1 MRISRFGPF
10 TLGALA
16 VAGVF
21 TGCVAGGSQSGALGH
36 NGLIPTESAAAG
48 IAALPAGISKN
59 AMTGA
64 RAPDRRRSWI
74 SPDIE
79 NVHKLLFVSDAIG
92 VVWIYKMP
100 SLEIKGILTGFQA
113 PNSMCS
119 DGKGSVWIAMGAF
132 GQIWKLA
139 HDGTIVAILQ
149 DTIGIPVAC
158 AVDPTTG
165 NLAVSNVGNNNPPPT
180 GGSIGGSILVYPRA
194 AGAPAEYW
202 CLSCLIAYGFV
213 GYDTSGNLFV
223 DGRNASNVFA
233 LAELPAGD
241 GAGGGL
247 KPLTI
252 EGGTLY
258 IPGMVEWDA
267 AGHYLVIGDQLC
279 DNKHDSCVY
288 RAKIFGSTAKVTG
301 RTTLL
306 DSAGNPICDMSQGTL
321 DGNTIAGSD
330 DDNGVCGH
338 PSGTDLWPFP
348 AAGPA
353 THHNDIYDSQPI
365 GAAISQK

>member
-10 TLGALA
+10 TLCLLA

-36 NGLIPTESAAAG
+36 NGLIPTQSAAAG
-48 IAALPAGISKN
+48 TAVLPAGIFKGPLI
-59 AMTGA
+59 GA
-64 RAPDRRRSWI
+64 RGPDRRRSWI

-79 NVHKLLFVSDAIG
+79 SVHKLLFVSDALG

-113 PNSMCS
+113 INGVCS
-119 DGKGSVWIAMGAF
+119 DHKGNVWVAMSGF
-132 GQIWKLA
+132 EQMWKLA
-139 HDGTIVAILQ
+139 HDGTIVSILQ
-149 DTIGIPVAC
+149 DTIGTPIGC

-165 NLAVSNVGNNNPPPT
+165 NLAVSNVGNNTPPP
-180 GGSIGGSILVYPRA
+180 IGGSILVYPRA
-194 AGAPAEYW
+194 AGVPTEYY

-213 GYDTSGNLFV
+213 GYDTHGNLFV
-223 DGRNASNVFA
+223 DGKNASNVFA
-233 LAELPAGD
+233 LAELPAGSSPT
-241 GAGGGL
+241 GQL
-247 KPLTI
+247 KALNI

-258 IPGMVEWDA
+258 AIGMVEWDA
-267 AGHYLVIGDQLC
+267 ARHYLVVGDQLC
-279 DNKHDSCVY
+279 DNKHATCVY
-288 RAKIFGSTAKVTG
+288 RAKIVGSTAKIIG

-306 DSAGNPICDMSQGTL
+306 DSAGNPICDMIQGTL
-321 DGNTIAGSD
+321 DGNSIAGSD
-330 DDNGVCGH
+330 DDNGFCGH

-348 AAGPA
+348 AGGRA
-353 THHNDIYDSQPI
+353 THYNDIYDYQPI

>member
-1 MRISRFGPF
+1 MCIARLGPV
-10 TLGALA
+10 TLGVLA
-16 VAGVF
+16 VAGIF
-21 TGCVAGGSQSGALGH
+21 TGCVTGGSQSGALGH
-36 NGLIPTESAAAG
+36 NGLIPTQSAAAG
-48 IAALPAGISKN
+48 IAALPAGVFKD

-64 RAPDRRRSWI
+64 REPGHRRSWI
-74 SPDIE
+74 SPDIQSA
-79 NVHKLLFVSDAIG
+79 HKLLFVSDAIG

-113 PNSMCS
+113 INGVCS
-119 DGKGSVWIAMGAF
+119 DGKGSVWVAMSGVE
-132 GQIWKLA
+132 QMWKLA
-139 HDGTIVAILQ
+139 HDGTIVSILQ
-149 DTIGIPVAC
+149 DTIGTPIGC

-165 NLAVSNVGNNNPPPT
+165 NLAVSNVGNNP
-180 GGSIGGSILVYPRA
+180 GGTHIGGSLLVYPGA
-194 AGAPAEYW
+194 AGVPTEYY

-213 GYDTSGNLFV
+213 GYDTRGNLFV
-223 DGRNASNVFA
+223 DGKNASNVFA
-233 LAELPAGD
+233 LAELPAGSN
-241 GAGGGL
+241 GTNQL
-247 KPLTI
+247 KALNI

-258 IPGMVEWDA
+258 ATGMVEWDA

-279 DNKHDSCVY
+279 DNKHATCVY
-288 RAKIFGSTAKVTG
+288 RAKIVDSTAKITG

-306 DSAGNPICDMSQGTL
+306 DSKGNPICDMIQGTL

-330 DDNGVCGH
+330 VDNGYCGH

-348 AAGPA
+348 AGGPA